1 MKISIPQPCHE
12 NWNDMLPAEK
22 GRFCQSCQKCVLDL
36 TKMTDREIIETL
48 KQDDLCVKISHTQV
62 DQINSKYNLTYPKW
76 LRYPSLLIAF
86 GFSSMGFAQ
95 NKSDLKYTTSDI
107 EKLIKQDTA
116 ITLKLQL
123 VDDFDGSP
131 IPDAKVYLNKRKRK
145 ISTVTDENGF
155 FELEIPTKYLNDFII
170 VESEYLNRKYQ
181 IRNILNQEK
190 IGNEIYLGS
199 INLDQNKSYS
209 ILNSFYKLL
218 T

>member
-1 MKISIPQPCHE
+1 
-12 NWNDMLPAEK
+12 MLPEEK
-22 GRFCQSCQKCVLDL
+22 GRFCLSCQKCVLDL
-36 TKMTDREIIETL
+36 TRVTDQKILETL
-48 KQDDLCVKISHTQV
+48 KQDDLCVKINRTQV
-62 DQINSKYNLTYPKW
+62 DQINGKYNFASLKW

-86 GFSSMGFAQ
+86 GLSSFGFAQ

-107 EKLIKQDTA
+107 EKLIKKDTV

-131 IPDAKVYLNKRKRK
+131 VSGAKVYLNKKKRK

-155 FELEIPTKYLNDFII
+155 FELEIPTKYLEDYLM
-170 VESEYLNRKYQ
+170 VEYENFKRNYQ
-181 IRNILNQEK
+181 IRYILNQEK

-199 INLDQNKSYS
+199 INLEKTKSYS
-209 ILNSFYKLL
+209 ILNSIYKFL